1 MSDTNKVWENKWKV
15 AVEMAAQAE
24 NERDEAR
31 AMVEKLMELGFE
43 VMDRNRMLKRE
54 IKKLKKKYE

>member
-24 NERDEAR
+24 NERDEEQ